1 VEDRT
6 ELSAALN
13 STLLRRSNGPRAH
26 GPPQWVTAEVVASS
40 TADAFSRVPIHPVA
54 IARWSSWDRVAGATI
69 DTVQGH
75 SDPGPQFGNPPIS
88 VYHE

>member
-1 VEDRT
+1 
-6 ELSAALN
+6 
-13 STLLRRSNGPRAH
+13 
-26 GPPQWVTAEVVASS
+26 VVASS